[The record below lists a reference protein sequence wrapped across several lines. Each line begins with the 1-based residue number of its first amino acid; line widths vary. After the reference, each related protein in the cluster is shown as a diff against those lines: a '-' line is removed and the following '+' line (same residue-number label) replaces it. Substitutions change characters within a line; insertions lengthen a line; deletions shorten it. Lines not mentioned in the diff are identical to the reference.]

1 MGKARELYLL
11 NRKVPAEEAKAI
23 GLVSDVYPD
32 GEEFMA
38 AVMKEAKTMAAAP
51 PLALKRIKQN
61 LNDADRILAFSD
73 ALDGEAERHARSA
86 FHPDAAEAGRAFM
99 QKRAGNFAGTG
110 KKEPW

>member
-1 MGKARELYLL
+1 MG
-11 NRKVPAEEAKAI
+11 PAEEAKAI

-32 GEEFMA
+32 GDGFMA
-38 AVMKEAKTMAAAP
+38 AVMKEAKAMAGAS

-86 FHPDAAEAGRAFM
+86 FHPDAAEAGRAFK
-99 QKRAGNFAGTG
+99 QKRAGNFTGLG
-110 KKEPW
+110 KKEPWQLSKL